1 MAYKQQTGWLVLK
14 RKPIIF
20 IFAVVIIM
28 VTTAATYY
36 FGFYNSHRVNPIVGE
51 WRSAEPYFG
60 QTEYLT
66 FVDQGKVVNGSLIDT
81 SYKIDGDIIWVKT
94 HQGRSK
100 YTISKD
106 YKRLFIH
113 KPRVGKLT
121 FNRVGA
127 VPKELL
133 N

>member
-1 MAYKQQTGWLVLK
+1 MVYKQRTGWPMFK

-28 VTTAATYY
+28 MTTAATYY
-36 FGFYNSHRVNPIVGE
+36 FGFYNPNLVNPIVGK

-60 QTEYLT
+60 KTEYLT
-66 FVDQGKVVNGSLIDT
+66 FVEQGKVVDGSLIDT
-81 SYKIDGDIIWVKT
+81 RYKINGDIIWVTT
-94 HQGRSK
+94 HQGQSK

-113 KPRVGKLT
+113 KPRVGKLI
-121 FNRVGA
+121 FYRIGS